1 MAVAMSAL
9 KPWLARVQRTGV
21 LWLLLAI
28 FWLCWVAAQLLW
40 LILAPPRAPMLPPVP
55 LTPKSTMSAQNSS
68 LFALFTDDAPADTST
83 PPPNVSLTGVLL
95 AEPASLSSAML
106 SVNGEV
112 ANYRIGST
120 LKGTQYTLVAVDWN
134 TAVISDA
141 QNKQTVVRLADNLSL
156 DQNRPAP
163 NTVQNAALPANT
175 NGLPAYD
182 GLANLPNMIPSG
194 PMVNP
199 NAPANNPDDRD
210 SGAVAPEGNN
220 PAEAIDSAAEALKN
234 NPASYLSR
242 MGVMASGNGYQ
253 VTAAMPINIRNR
265 LGLESGDRVLSVNGQ
280 SVGSNP
286 TQDADLLKQVQ
297 QSGEA
302 QIQVQRG
309 EQVITIRQQF

>member
-1 MAVAMSAL
+1 MAMTMDTL
-9 KPWLARVQRTGV
+9 KPWLARVQRTSV
-21 LWLLLAI
+21 LWLILAI
-28 FWLCWVAAQLLW
+28 FWLCWVSAQLLW
-40 LILAPPRAPMLPPVP
+40 LVLAPPRAPMLPAVP
-55 LTPKSTMSAQNSS
+55 LSPQSSLSAQNSS
-68 LFALFTDDAPADTST
+68 MFAFFADDTPAAVSA

-106 SVNGEV
+106 SVNGKV

-120 LKGTQYTLVAVDWN
+120 LEGTEYTLIAVDWN

-141 QNKQTVVRLADNLSL
+141 QNQQTVVRLADNLSL

-163 NTVQNAALPANT
+163 DAVQNAPLPANSK
-175 NGLPAYD
+175 GLPAYD
-182 GLANLPNMIPSG
+182 GLANLPSLM
-194 PMVNP
+194 P
-199 NAPANNPDDRD
+199 NAPTDNPTVPPNSTDDRD
-210 SGAVAPEGNN
+210 SGAVTPEDSN
-220 PAEAIDSAAEALKN
+220 PAAAIDSAAQALQD

-253 VTAAMPINIRNR
+253 VTAAMPAKLRNR

-280 SVGSNP
+280 NVGSNP
-286 TQDADLLKQVQ
+286 AQDADLLKQVQ

-309 EQVITIRQQF
+309 EQVITVRQQF